1 MKQADTAFVPLRG
14 MERCA
19 IFENREFLRELQR
32 SVLRDM
38 LERGRIGPAEYRRS
52 MRRIEG
58 NNSSIPTK
66 APSSL

>member
-1 MKQADTAFVPLRG
+1 MKQADAAFVLLRG

-38 LERGRIGPAEYRRS
+38 LERGRIDPAEYRRS

-58 NNSSIPTK
+58 SKPSIR
-66 APSSL
+66 SE